1 MALPIPFPYIRSL
14 PQADQLRL
22 KRDFD
27 AVLDQVGP
35 PRVFDAYVD
44 SEALANDPDNLV
56 FTTPFA
62 AIQYVADT
70 LGKQW
75 VNIGWFAPNN
85 PTSAST
91 ETADYAGSNNCY
103 VSIEAIGID
112 TTGGLSQ
119 IFAPS
124 STKAVNW
131 NLQGFADSH
140 VKMRGVA
147 LRGINLTSSIAYSTS
162 FSTFPAGTVVVY
174 AENCSFQYTAH
185 GQLCANGGV
194 FVNCSFIGMALTSTG
209 SPGSPFYL
217 FNCFINRM
225 LDVTMTSS
233 IISRGCVFTN
243 VGNATF
249 QGPVFIAEDSTWTQ
263 YSSGT
268 SISVGTLNFNSAA
281 TTRIHI
287 SSAGEDGSLDQGV
300 AINITAAIPYVWL
313 EGNFWSIVAAAPP
326 ASSGLSNATIHHI
339 AAHCTK
345 TFDVAGPAILS
356 LSAQFGGNFLRGEG
370 LSGSV
375 VCGGNINAGIALSFV
390 GIHDSTITA
399 AFQAYTT
406 PSAGGIAYAIDA
418 ASSNSVIVEE
428 GHELFPGASTNASA
442 TVLVI
447 NHGTTFPISGRDS
460 TGDAL
465 NKDMLPAWLGGEP
478 LPGVTTIPT
487 PASTATG
494 VDLRDFEHEWIAEL
508 STGVQ
513 TIPPATPGSAPT
525 GAAGGSL
532 ASTYP
537 NPTFAGRDA
546 SVDKINQDMLPALL
560 LPTPGTNIA
569 GGDLAGTL
577 PNPQLAWNPSNPS
590 CVTSTNVAL
599 PTCTYNNGINGFGAT
614 LTANANGILTSASTN
629 GLTVNVGERL
639 FVSGEAA
646 SQNDGIYV
654 VTSVGSA
661 GTTWVLTRAIDL
673 CRSNQFVGA
682 SFVVVGGTLG
692 NVLAAI
698 TNRGAFTVGTTPITA
713 TAVAALPTGLASGA
727 LNGNF
732 PAPIFAGRDASVD
745 EINKDLAPGLFLPD
759 GTGVNSPQGMLAG
772 FVLPVGV
779 PAVGNML
786 TIDNLFTK
794 RWIWQSPII
803 SGTGAGGGLQG
814 TYPNPTLLLEVART
828 VDTTLQSVASATET
842 IITAAATT
850 FTAVAGVKYRITLE
864 GTFRNLAAAVAS
876 LTFRIKDGTTLIEQA
891 RIVGAAPI
899 NNTGD
904 VVVKTS
910 VETTLSAGSHTINI
924 TMQSSSASGV
934 SNLATNWP
942 IVVTVDAVA

>member
-1 MALPIPFPYIRSL
+1 MAVPIPFPYIKSL
-14 PQADQLRL
+14 QPADQLRL

-27 AVLDQVGP
+27 AVLEQIGP

-44 SEALANDPDNLV
+44 SEALTNDPDNLI

-75 VNIGWFAPNN
+75 VNIGWIAPNN
-85 PTSAST
+85 PSATST

-119 IFAPS
+119 LFAPTS
-124 STKAVNW
+124 SKAVNW

-174 AENCSFQYTAH
+174 AENCSFQYSAH
-185 GQLCANGGV
+185 GQLCANGGI
-194 FVNCSFIGMALTSTG
+194 FVNCTFLGYAFTSTG

-243 VGNATF
+243 IGSATF

-268 SISVGTLNFNSAA
+268 SISVGTLNFNSTA

-326 ASSGLSNATIHHI
+326 ASSGLANATIHRI
-339 AAHCTK
+339 TAHCTK
-345 TFDVAGPAILS
+345 TFDVAGPAVLS
-356 LSAQFGGNFLRGEG
+356 LSAQFGSNFLRGEG

-375 VCGGNINAGIALSFV
+375 VCGGNINAGTALSFV

-418 ASSNSVIVEE
+418 ASSNSVIIEE

-478 LPGVTTIPT
+478 LPGVSTIPT

-513 TIPPATPGSAPT
+513 TIPTAAPGSAPT
-525 GAAGGSL
+525 GPAGGSL
-532 ASTYP
+532 AGTYA
-537 NPTFAGRDA
+537 NPIFAGRDA
-546 SVDKINQDMLPALL
+546 SVDALNKDL
-560 LPTPGTNIA
+560 LPSLLVPGVGTNIM
-569 GGDLAGTL
+569 GGDLKGTAQS
-577 PNPQLAWNPSNPS
+577 PEFAYKPASPA
-590 CVTSTNVAL
+590 CVTSTNL
-599 PTCTYNNGINGFGAT
+599 PLPACTYDNGVNGVGAT
-614 LTANANGILTSASTN
+614 LTANANGALTTASTD
-629 GLTVNVGERL
+629 GAPVNVGDRL
-639 FVSGEAA
+639 WVSGEANTA
-646 SQNDGIYV
+646 NLGIYNV
-654 VTSVGSA
+654 ISLGSA
-661 GTTWVLTRAIDL
+661 GTKWVLMRAVDWN
-673 CRSNQFVGA
+673 RSDQIVGMT
-682 SFVVVGGTLG
+682 FVVAGGSLG
-692 NVLAAI
+692 NVLAVI
-698 TNRGAFTVGTTPITA
+698 TNTGSPIIGTTGITGQ
-713 TAVAALPTGLASGA
+713 AVAALPTGLASGS
-727 LNGNF
+727 LTGSF
-732 PAPIFAGRDASVD
+732 PGPLFAGRDSSVD
-745 EINKDLAPGLFLPD
+745 KINQDMLPSLLAPQEGII
-759 GTGVNSPQGMLAG
+759 TPQGSLAG
-772 FVLPVGV
+772 FIMPTAAPTVGQVL
-779 PAVGNML
+779 AV
-786 TIDNLFTK
+786 DNFITQ
-794 RWIWQSPII
+794 RWVWRSII
-803 SGTGAGGGLQG
+803 LSGQTAGGGLQG
-814 TYPNPTLLLEVART
+814 TYPNPTLLIEVART
-828 VDTTLQSVASATET
+828 VDTTLQSVAAITET

-924 TMQSSSASGV
+924 TMQSSNAAGV

-942 IVVTVDAVA
+942 VVVTVDAVA